1 MVENLGWKKQ
11 TILKAVKLTQSA
23 VVKEYVKQIDIC
35 NGDIIK
41 FKFSKQ

>member
-23 VVKEYVKQIDIC
+23 CGEGIC
-35 NGDIIK
+35 
-41 FKFSKQ
+41 